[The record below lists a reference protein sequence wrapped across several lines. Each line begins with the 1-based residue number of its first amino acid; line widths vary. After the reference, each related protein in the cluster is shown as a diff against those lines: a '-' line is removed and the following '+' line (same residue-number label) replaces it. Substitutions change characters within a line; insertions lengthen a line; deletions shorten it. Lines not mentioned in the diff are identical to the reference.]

1 MKQNLLISKRY
12 ERACV
17 NSIYIRNLL
26 ILAFVVS
33 ICVSIYAFDSVAAI
47 PLWIINFAVR
57 IKIWKNIMKWKK
69 EKDAKF

>member
-1 MKQNLLISKRY
+1 MKQNLLISKKY

-17 NSIYIRNLL
+17 NSIYIRNLS

-47 PLWIINFAVR
+47 PL
-57 IKIWKNIMKWKK
+57 
-69 EKDAKF
+69 